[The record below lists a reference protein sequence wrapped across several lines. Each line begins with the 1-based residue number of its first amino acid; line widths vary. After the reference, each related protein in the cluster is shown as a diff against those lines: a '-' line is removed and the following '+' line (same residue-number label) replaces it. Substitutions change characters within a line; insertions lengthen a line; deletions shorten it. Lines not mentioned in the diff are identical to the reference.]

1 MELITLSAPWILLL
15 LTIVATCLLMF
26 RRWKVAVG
34 LLLLSVVGNWCFET
48 LPLNLSHDTDGDL
61 KVLSFNCNLSPKDSD
76 IVERRARV
84 IQFIREQD
92 ADVVFLTENFIVR
105 QDSLWLEIQDEY
117 PYSAKDNSS
126 VGNRMYSK
134 YPIVCDTLLKDKVMA
149 YGITCCEI
157 AVNSERLNVIGVHL
171 SSNNYN
177 EQMKYMT
184 PDSVATGTQAHTYL
198 KNIVTASEY
207 REREARNLKDNLN
220 LNPSLREL
228 QGKLSSGQALP
239 TIVMGDFNDVAGSPT
254 LNVFESSG
262 FKDAWWE
269 GGFGYGATIHYPLP
283 FRIDHILYN
292 DKLNL
297 RSIKKVDANGLSDH
311 DALVATFS
319 IK

>member
-1 MELITLSAPWILLL
+1 MELIALSAPWILLL

-48 LPLNLSHDTDGDL
+48 LPFNLSHDTDGDL

-76 IVERRARV
+76 IVERRTRV
-84 IQFIREQD
+84 IRLIREQD

-105 QDSLWLEIQDEY
+105 QDSLWLEIQDAY
-117 PYSAKDNSS
+117 PYCAKDNSS
-126 VGNRMYSK
+126 VGNRLYSK

-157 AVNSERLNVIGVHL
+157 TVKSERLNVIGVHL

-177 EQMKYMT
+177 EQMEYMT
-184 PDSVATGTQAHTYL
+184 PDSVANGTQAHTYL
-198 KNIVTASEY
+198 KNIVTANEY
-207 REREARNLKDNLN
+207 REREVRNLNDNLN
-220 LNPSLREL
+220 LNVMPS
-228 QGKLSSGQALP
+228 
-239 TIVMGDFNDVAGSPT
+239 IVMGDFNDVAGSPT
-254 LNVFESSG
+254 INVLESSG

-292 DKLNL
+292 DKLKL
-297 RSIKKVDANGLSDH
+297 RSIKKVDPTD
-311 DALVATFS
+311 
-319 IK
+319 